1 MLRQLLL
8 LLPMA
13 TGSSDMP
20 SAAPVARRL
29 ISVNGVGTC
38 PAASHG
44 LATLKGHICPVT
56 KLSIPPVTMCVWP
69 PARDHYISN
78 GIIRQGTWLLPNDE
92 SLRQHMVYCFSAA
105 GAARSALCGAAQ
117 RCGLR
122 ERGPVGPRHG
132 WWPAA
137 QPLAALAGAQLQRRR
152 GGYCSRPKQSKL
164 MARRVAR
171 RALRRHRH
179 GAGTLHGVTTRHALA
194 LADRARPHT
203 SAHLHTHSPPGG
215 TEATPDSAGPSHFP
229 L

>member
-1 MLRQLLL
+1 MQCARMLRQLLL

-105 GAARSALCGAAQ
+105 GAARSALPLRCGAAVWASGARPGRSSAWMVASGTAFGGARRSPTSTAARRILLPAKTEQ
-117 RCGLR
+117 AHGTACGTSR
-122 ERGPVGPRHG
+122 AS
-132 WWPAA
+132 AA
-137 QPLAALAGAQLQRRR
+137 PPRRR
-152 GGYCSRPKQSKL
+152 YASRSDSPTCPCP
-164 MARRVAR
+164 RRP
-171 RALRRHRH
+171 RA
-179 GAGTLHGVTTRHALA
+179 A
-194 LADRARPHT
+194 
-203 SAHLHTHSPPGG
+203 AH
-215 TEATPDSAGPSHFP
+215 
-229 L
+229 